1 MRSTINNPIIAK
13 GKHMNHPVVV
23 ESLQLILAGDIA
35 GAERALVAVAD
46 DEGDQALVA
55 VLDQLPPKDLL
66 AVMREF
72 DSSKESIVNMV
83 VTPEQFARAIVL
95 EKKYDDRTG
104 EKLRAMINA
113 VIHRES
119 QRVGEY
125 LEEIANLEGGYETL
139 ADYFQD
145 RFEEILH
152 FATLGTFTR
161 EFDHEAF
168 ESIKSITLL
177 AERLEEID
185 ESLGFGD
192 AIAGSKPKVTRAEIA
207 DGDWMETAWV
217 LRYEL
222 EDEFEHMVMTLRSR
236 WQRLIEMQ
244 LAASGEEVASPN
256 PAHDAEESAI

>member
-1 MRSTINNPIIAK
+1 MK
-13 GKHMNHPVVV
+13 HPVVI
-23 ESLQLILAGDIA
+23 ESLQLILAGDIE
-35 GAERALVAVAD
+35 GAERALVAIAEE
-46 DEGDQALVA
+46 EGDHALVA
-55 VLDQLPPKDLL
+55 VLDQMPPKDLL

-72 DSSKESIVNMV
+72 DSSKESLVNMV

-95 EKKYDDRTG
+95 EKKYGDRTG
-104 EKLRAMINA
+104 EKLRAMMNA
-113 VIHRES
+113 VIHRDS
-119 QRVGEY
+119 HTVGEY

-152 FATLGTFTR
+152 FATAGTFTL

-192 AIAGSKPKVTRAEIA
+192 AIASSRPKFSRAEIA

-217 LRYEL
+217 LRHEL
-222 EDEFEHMVMTLRSR
+222 EDEFEQIVMALRDR
-236 WQRLIEMQ
+236 WQRLVEAQ
-244 LAASGEEVASPN
+244 LLAEAGPQVAKQ
-256 PAHDAEESAI
+256 HVEDDTEESAI